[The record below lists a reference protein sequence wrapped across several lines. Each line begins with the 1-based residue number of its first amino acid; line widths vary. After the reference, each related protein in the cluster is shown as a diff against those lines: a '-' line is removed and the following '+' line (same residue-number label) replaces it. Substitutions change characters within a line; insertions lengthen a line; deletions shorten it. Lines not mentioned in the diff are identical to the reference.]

1 MQLMSHI
8 VNIRERIAEI
18 RPIEETTGEEEHFDF
33 LPGRLMTY
41 AVFTTRQLM
50 ETLTQKIL
58 HAITVF
64 IDPRKAVIESHVQ
77 RFGDVCRI
85 CMKTRASRPV
95 HDN

>member
-1 MQLMSHI
+1 MQLMSHR
-8 VNIRERIAEI
+8 VNILERIAEI
-18 RPIEETTGEEEHFDF
+18 RPIEETTGEEEQFDF

-41 AVFTTRQLM
+41 AVFTMRQLM
-50 ETLTQKIL
+50 ETLTQTML
-58 HAITVF
+58 HTITVF
-64 IDPRKAVIESHVQ
+64 IDPRKVVTESHVQ